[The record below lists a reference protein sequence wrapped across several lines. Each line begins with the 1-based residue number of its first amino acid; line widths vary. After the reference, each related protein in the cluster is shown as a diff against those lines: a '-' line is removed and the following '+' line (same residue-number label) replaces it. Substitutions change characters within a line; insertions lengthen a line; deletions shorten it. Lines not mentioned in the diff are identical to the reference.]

1 MNAHV
6 LGEGAHVCMSG
17 VDRGFYGIMK
27 YKNYNIKLNGCIFL
41 HKLAQK
47 RLKVYDDDYIH
58 Y

>member
-27 YKNYNIKLNGCIFL
+27 YKNGCIFL